1 MELPEEGDG
10 APRPWATWALLA
22 ATLAFQLA
30 TLGTPEPWSRFG
42 LVPAAPGLLALVTHL
57 FLHAGWLHLAGTLA
71 FVALAGPWLEARLGR
86 ALFAATFFAAG
97 LAGATLFVAT
107 HPGAETPWLGGS
119 AAVAGLL
126 GALLA
131 CLGRGRMELLGVA
144 AGRAPRLRV
153 PAWALA
159 AFWVGRELAAFA
171 SEGTSGLAAHGG
183 AFVFGAA
190 LAFALRRTGVIV
202 DGFDE
207 APDGASAEHARVR
220 PAPRPRL
227 PVPSDPAR
235 LEALLGEAEHPELAL
250 AYLAHAESLGRRDAA
265 RAVVAA
271 RLWDAVEWR
280 RREPAVALWCAL
292 AGTGA
297 AGGTSVDAL
306 LQLAGW
312 VRGAGHVAE
321 STQALH
327 AALAAGDAAA
337 AAKIA
342 RATRRS
348 DPLICYRAAERA
360 LADAALAASD
370 RKVLEGLR
378 LEAER
383 EVGAR
388 GVIVVPAHAVAAPDP
403 PHRSGSALAGRDE
416 PSVPARAARPSPVPP
431 RALQFGEAIE
441 LEVDPEPTPAPV
453 ALPDPGQ
460 AGDDAF
466 LDAFHAALVDPE
478 EAAPKDDGP
487 PLRRL
492 RVREALPRAL
502 ESDALLLEVPGRK
515 PVRLPLTKLHAVAL
529 AGVRGLSE
537 RTDKPVLIVDLLLS
551 AEAEPELQLL
561 RLRSDRFDPR
571 RLCVVPE
578 ASPLK
583 ALRSFV
589 AALATAAHAPLL
601 PSAEVAGDSK
611 LHIFRDLATY
621 QREVLHADSPGDG
634 PFPSRDSLG

>member
-1 MELPEEGDG
+1 MELPEEGDGG

-22 ATLAFQLA
+22 ATLGVQLA
-30 TLGTPEPWSRFG
+30 TLGTPEPWSRWG
-42 LVPAAPGLLALVTHL
+42 IVPAAPGLLALVTHL
-57 FLHAGWLHLAGTLA
+57 FLHAGWLHLLGTLA
-71 FVALAGPWLEARLGR
+71 FLALAGPWLEARLGR
-86 ALFAATFFAAG
+86 GLFVASWFACG
-97 LAGATLFVAT
+97 LAGAALFVAA
-107 HPGAETPWLGGS
+107 HPDAETPWLGGS

-131 CLGRGRMELLGVA
+131 CLGRGRMELLAVA
-144 AGRAPRLRV
+144 AGRAPSLRV

-159 AFWVGRELAAFA
+159 AFWVGRELAGFA
-171 SEGTSGLAAHGG
+171 SEGASGLVAHAG
-183 AFVFGAA
+183 AFGFGAV
-190 LAFALRRTGVIV
+190 LAFALRRTSVIV
-202 DGFDE
+202 DAVVE
-207 APDGASAEHARVR
+207 PPEGADAGHARVR
-220 PAPRPRL
+220 PAPRPRR
-227 PVPSDPAR
+227 PVPSDPAQ
-235 LEALLGEAEHPELAL
+235 LEALLGEAEHPEVAL
-250 AYLAHAESLGRRDAA
+250 AYLAHAESLGRGDAA
-265 RAVVAA
+265 RALVAA

-297 AGGTSVDAL
+297 AGGGSVDAL
-306 LQLAGW
+306 LQLASW
-312 VRGAGHVAE
+312 VRGAGHGAE
-321 STQALH
+321 STLALH

-360 LADAALAASD
+360 LGDAALAASD

-378 LEAER
+378 VEAER
-383 EVGAR
+383 EVAAR
-388 GVIVVPAHAVAAPDP
+388 GVIVVPAGAVAAP
-403 PHRSGSALAGRDE
+403 
-416 PSVPARAARPSPVPP
+416 VPARRVVRAEEPSSVASEP
-431 RALQFGEAIE
+431 RALRFGEAIE

-453 ALPDPGQ
+453 ALPDPAQ
-460 AGDDAF
+460 EGDDAF
-466 LDAFHAALVDPE
+466 LDAFHAALADPD
-478 EAAPKDDGP
+478 EAIVKGDAP

-492 RVREALPRAL
+492 RVREALPRTL
-502 ESDALLLEVPGRK
+502 ESGSLLLDVPGRK

-537 RTDKPVLIVDLLLS
+537 RSDKPVLIVDLLLS
-551 AEAEPELQLL
+551 PEAEPELQLL

-589 AALATAAHAPLL
+589 TALATAAHAPLL
-601 PSAEVAGDSK
+601 PGAEVAGDAP
-611 LHIFRDLATY
+611 LHIFHDLASY
-621 QREVLHADSPGDG
+621 EREVLHAQPY
-634 PFPSRDSLG
+634 

>member
-1 MELPEEGDG
+1 MELPEEGDGG

-22 ATLAFQLA
+22 VTLGVQLA
-30 TLGTPEPWSRFG
+30 TLGAPEPWSRWG
-42 LVPAAPGLLALVTHL
+42 IVPAAPGLLALVTHL
-57 FLHAGWLHLAGTLA
+57 FLHAGWLHLLGTLA
-71 FVALAGPWLEARLGR
+71 FLALAGPWLEARLGR
-86 ALFAATFFAAG
+86 GLFVASWFASG
-97 LAGATLFVAT
+97 LAGAALFVAT
-107 HPGAETPWLGGS
+107 HPGAQTPWLGGS

-131 CLGRGRMELLGVA
+131 CLGRGRMELLAVA
-144 AGRAPRLRV
+144 AGRAPSVRV

-159 AFWVGRELAAFA
+159 AFWVGRELAGFASQGASGLVAHAGAFA
-171 SEGTSGLAAHGG
+171 
-183 AFVFGAA
+183 FGAA

-202 DGFDE
+202 DAIAE
-207 APDGASAEHARVR
+207 APEGGAAGHARVR

-227 PVPSDPAR
+227 PVPSDPAQ
-235 LEALLGEAEHPELAL
+235 LEALLGEAEHPEVAL
-250 AYLAHAESLGRRDAA
+250 AYLAHAESMGRRDAA
-265 RAVVAA
+265 RALVAA

-292 AGTGA
+292 AATGA
-297 AGGTSVDAL
+297 AGGGSVDAL

-312 VRGAGHVAE
+312 VRGAGHGAE
-321 STQALH
+321 STIALH

-360 LADAALAASD
+360 LEDAALAASD

-378 LEAER
+378 VEAER
-383 EVGAR
+383 EVAAR
-388 GVIVVPAHAVAAPDP
+388 GVIVVPANAVAAP
-403 PHRSGSALAGRDE
+403 A
-416 PSVPARAARPSPVPP
+416 PARAAVWLAESSQSPAPPEPS
-431 RALQFGEAIE
+431 ALRFGEAIE
-441 LEVDPEPTPAPV
+441 LEVDPELTPAPV
-453 ALPDPGQ
+453 ALPDPAQ

-466 LDAFHAALVDPE
+466 LDAFHAALADPDE
-478 EAAPKDDGP
+478 DAPKGDTP

-492 RVREALPRAL
+492 RVREALPRTL
-502 ESDALLLEVPGRK
+502 ESGSLLLDVPGRK

-529 AGVRGLSE
+529 AGVRGLSG
-537 RTDKPVLIVDLLLS
+537 RGDKPVLIVDLLLS

-561 RLRSDRFDPR
+561 RLRSDQFDPR

-589 AALATAAHAPLL
+589 TALASAAHAPLL
-601 PSAEVAGDSK
+601 PGAEVAGDAP
-611 LHIFRDLATY
+611 LHVFHDLASY
-621 QREVLHADSPGDG
+621 EREVLHARS
-634 PFPSRDSLG
+634 S

>member
-1 MELPEEGDG
+1 MELPEEGVGG

-22 ATLAFQLA
+22 ATLAVQLA
-30 TLGTPEPWSRFG
+30 TLGRPEPWARWV
-42 LVPAAPGLLALVTHL
+42 LVPADPGLFALVTHL
-57 FLHAGWLHLAGTLA
+57 FLHAGWLHLLGTLV
-71 FVALAGPWLEARLGR
+71 FLALAGPALEARLGR
-86 ALFAATFFAAG
+86 GLFVATWFACG
-97 LAGATLFVAT
+97 LAGAALFVAT
-107 HPGAETPWLGGS
+107 HPGAQTPWLGGS

-131 CLGRGRMELLGVA
+131 CPGPGRIEPLAVVA
-144 AGRAPRLRV
+144 GPALRVPAGRALRV
-153 PAWALA
+153 PAWTLL
-159 AFWVGRELAAFA
+159 AFWVGRELAGFA
-171 SEGTSGLAAHGG
+171 SEGASALVAHGG
-183 AFVFGAA
+183 ALAFGAA
-190 LAFALRRTGVIV
+190 LAFALRRS
-202 DGFDE
+202 
-207 APDGASAEHARVR
+207 GAFASVPAEPAENADAGHTRVHG
-220 PAPRPRL
+220 APRARR
-227 PVPSDPAR
+227 PVPSDPAQ
-235 LEALLGEAEHPELAL
+235 LEALLGEAEHPEIAL
-250 AYLAHAESLGRRDAA
+250 AYLAHGDAKGRREAA

-292 AGTGA
+292 AATGPVT
-297 AGGTSVDAL
+297 GPSVDAL

-312 VRGAGHVAE
+312 LRGAGHGAE
-321 STQALH
+321 STLALH

-360 LADAALAASD
+360 LEDAALAASD

-378 LEAER
+378 IEAER
-383 EVGAR
+383 EVAAR
-388 GVIVVPAHAVAAPDP
+388 GVIVVPADAVAAPEPEP
-403 PHRSGSALAGRDE
+403 PPLRATGPPPAGPALEA
-416 PSVPARAARPSPVPP
+416 P

-466 LDAFHAALVDPE
+466 LDAFQAALAEPE
-478 EAAPKDDGP
+478 ADAPKHDAP

-492 RVREALPRAL
+492 RVREALPRTL
-502 ESDALLLEVPGRK
+502 ESSALLLEVPGRG

-537 RTDKPVLIVDLLLS
+537 RGDKPVLIVDLLLS

-589 AALATAAHAPLL
+589 TALAAAAHAPVL
-601 PSAEVAGDSK
+601 PSADVAGDSP
-611 LHIFRDLATY
+611 LHVYRDLPSY
-621 QREVLHADSPGDG
+621 EREVLRAQ
-634 PFPSRDSLG
+634 

>member
-1 MELPEEGDG
+1 MELPEEGDGG

-22 ATLAFQLA
+22 ATLAVQVA
-30 TLGTPEPWSRFG
+30 TLGTHEPWSRWG
-42 LVPAAPGLLALVTHL
+42 IVPAAPGLLALVTHL
-57 FLHAGWLHLAGTLA
+57 FLHAGWLHLLGTLA

-86 ALFAATFFAAG
+86 ALFVASWFACG
-97 LAGATLFVAT
+97 LAGAALFVAT

-131 CLGRGRMELLGVA
+131 CLGRGRMELLAVA
-144 AGRAPRLRV
+144 AGRAPSLRV

-159 AFWVGRELAAFA
+159 AFWVGRELAGFA
-171 SEGTSGLAAHGG
+171 SEGASGLVAHAG
-183 AFVFGAA
+183 AFAFGAA
-190 LAFALRRTGVIV
+190 LAFALRRTGAIAEEIA
-202 DGFDE
+202 E
-207 APDGASAEHARVR
+207 APEGGEAGSTR
-220 PAPRPRL
+220 PRRAPRPRL
-227 PVPSDPAR
+227 PVPSDPAQ
-235 LEALLGEAEHPELAL
+235 LEALLGEAERPEIAL
-250 AYLAHAESLGRRDAA
+250 AYLAHAESIGRRDAA
-265 RAVVAA
+265 LAVVAA

-292 AGTGA
+292 AGSGPVR
-297 AGGTSVDAL
+297 GGSVDAL

-312 VRGAGHVAE
+312 VRGAGHAAE

-337 AAKIA
+337 TAKIA

-360 LADAALAASD
+360 LEDAALAPSD

-378 LEAER
+378 VEAER
-383 EVGAR
+383 EVAAR
-388 GVIVVPAHAVAAPDP
+388 GVILVPANAAAPP
-403 PHRSGSALAGRDE
+403 A
-416 PSVPARAARPSPVPP
+416 PARATPRAGEPAAPVVAKEPP
-431 RALQFGEAIE
+431 RALRPGEAIE
-441 LEVDPEPTPAPV
+441 LEPEPTPEPVPV
-453 ALPDPGQ
+453 ALPDPAQ

-466 LDAFHAALVDPE
+466 LEAFHAALVDPDE
-478 EAAPKDDGP
+478 VAPKGDAA

-492 RVREALPRAL
+492 RVREALPRTL

-537 RTDKPVLIVDLLLS
+537 RSDKPVLIVDLLLS

-589 AALATAAHAPLL
+589 TALATAAHAPLL
-601 PSAEVAGDSK
+601 PSPEVAGDVP

-621 QREVLHADSPGDG
+621 EREVLRAH
-634 PFPSRDSLG
+634 